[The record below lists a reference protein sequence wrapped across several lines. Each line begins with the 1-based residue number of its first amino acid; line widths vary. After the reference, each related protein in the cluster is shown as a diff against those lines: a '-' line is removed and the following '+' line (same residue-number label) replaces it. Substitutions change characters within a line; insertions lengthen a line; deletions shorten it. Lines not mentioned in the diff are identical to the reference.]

1 MTSLPQPTTARRP
14 SRLGR
19 PTRASYH
26 QRVEQGREE
35 LQRLGGL
42 PSPNEAAEIWTAIW
56 YDESH
61 NSTALEGNT
70 LVIAEVEALLRDKQ
84 VVGEKPHKDYL
95 EVTGYAKAAEW
106 VYRQAMEPK
115 GWGGDKLLT
124 VTEVR
129 QVHREVLTPSWDWL
143 PDPGALPEEFP
154 GNWRRHNI
162 QPFRSGMTPPD
173 WTEVPARVQNW
184 VAGMTDLEREGSPI
198 AEKLAVH
205 HAAFEQIHPFIQ
217 GNGRTGRLLVNLALV
232 RAGYPPTIIRYRDR
246 DKYLDALSA
255 ADHGDPGSLGEL
267 IARGIYENLTRFIL
281 PALAGEV
288 RLLPLDALATEELS
302 LRALRGA
309 AERGRLKVV
318 MGRDRTWRSSKK
330 WVTDYKKSR
339 WASLRQPRGP
349 RSRTVFAT
357 DSATGTE
364 SATAMPAPGFGFSI
378 SGAGYVTQ
386 PPAVVAARG
395 KVKST

>member
-1 MTSLPQPTTARRP
+1 V
-14 SRLGR
+14 GR

-26 QRVEQGREE
+26 QRLEQGRDE
-35 LQRLGGL
+35 LDRLGGL
-42 PSPNEAAEIWTAIW
+42 PLPTEAAEIWTAIW
-56 YDESH
+56 YDEAH

-106 VYRQAMEPK
+106 VYRQAIEPK
-115 GWGGDKLLT
+115 GWGGDELVSL
-124 VTEVR
+124 TEVR

-143 PDPGALPEEFP
+143 PDEGALPEESP

-162 QPFRSGMTPPD
+162 QPFTSGMMPPD
-173 WTEVPARVQNW
+173 WTQVPALVQDW
-184 VAGMTDLEREGSPI
+184 VTGIAVLKSEGPPI

-205 HAAFEQIHPFIQ
+205 HAAFERIHPFIQ
-217 GNGRTGRLLVNLALV
+217 GNGRTGRLLMNLALV

-246 DKYLDALSA
+246 DRYLDALNA
-255 ADHGDPGSLGEL
+255 ADHDDPGPLGEL

-281 PALAGEV
+281 PAVAGEV
-288 RLLPLDALATEELS
+288 RLLPLDALTTDEFS

-318 MGRDRTWRSSKK
+318 MGSDRTWRSSKK
-330 WVTDYKKSR
+330 WVAEYRKSR
-339 WASLRQPRGP
+339 WASLRQPRG
-349 RSRTVFAT
+349 RRMIYAT
-357 DSATGTE
+357 DSATGSE
-364 SATAMPAPGFGFSI
+364 SATVDVLPAGYGFSV

-386 PPAVVAARG
+386 PPAKVAARG
-395 KVKST
+395 RVTRR